1 MQPNGFIKIH
11 RKLREWK
18 YYDVPNMVAVWL
30 ELLLRA
36 SYEGTTY
43 RGVELKKGQVVF
55 GRKELAETLGLSE
68 QNIRT
73 CINKLIS
80 ANQITIETTNRFTV
94 ATIVKWEEYQFCNDN
109 DNQQN
114 NQISNQQVTSNQP
127 TTNQQLTTIKKEKK
141 DKKDKNN
148 TFIGACAQDDVWSIP
163 LLSLFEEE
171 FGRTIS
177 SNEAMLISQIE
188 NDYDD
193 LLIRYAL
200 REAMTRGKKSVQYID
215 RILVDWKQRDFT
227 TKDYEEGKR

>member
-1 MQPNGFIKIH
+1 MQPNGFIKLH
-11 RKLREWK
+11 RKIIDWEW
-18 YYDVPNMVAVWL
+18 YDDINTKTL
-30 ELLLRA
+30 FIHILLMANYEDRKWHGETVKRGSFLT
-36 SYEGTTY
+36 SYQTLATQTGLTMQQVRTSI
-43 RGVELKKGQVVF
+43 KK
-55 GRKELAETLGLSE
+55 LLST
-68 QNIRT
+68 ND
-73 CINKLIS
+73 
-80 ANQITIETTNRFTV
+80 IT
-94 ATIVKWEEYQFCNDN
+94 K
-109 DNQQN
+109 
-114 NQISNQQVTSNQP
+114 VTSNKNTVIIVPNYNLYQAVQQTEEQTNNIEETNEQHSNNIQV
-127 TTNQQLTTIKKEKK
+127 TTTKNIKNKK
-141 DKKDKNN
+141 NKKNN

-177 SNEAMLISQIE
+177 SNEAMLISQME

>member
-1 MQPNGFIKIH
+1 MANYEDRKWHGETVKRGSFLTSYQTLATQTGLTMQQVRTSIK
-11 RKLREWK
+11 KL
-18 YYDVPNMVAVWL
+18 
-30 ELLLRA
+30 
-36 SYEGTTY
+36 
-43 RGVELKKGQVVF
+43 
-55 GRKELAETLGLSE
+55 LST
-68 QNIRT
+68 ND
-73 CINKLIS
+73 
-80 ANQITIETTNRFTV
+80 IT
-94 ATIVKWEEYQFCNDN
+94 K
-109 DNQQN
+109 
-114 NQISNQQVTSNQP
+114 VTSNKNTVIIVPNYNLYQAVQQTEEQTNNIEETNEQQTSNIQV
-127 TTNQQLTTIKKEKK
+127 TTTKNIKNKK
-141 DKKDKNN
+141 NIKNN
-148 TFIGACAQDDVWSIP
+148 TFIGACAQDDVWSVP

>member
-1 MQPNGFIKIH
+1 MQPNGFIKLH
-11 RKLREWK
+11 RKIIDWEW
-18 YYDVPNMVAVWL
+18 YDDINTKTL
-30 ELLLRA
+30 FIHILLMANYEDRKWHGETVKRGSFLT
-36 SYEGTTY
+36 SYQTLATQTGLTMQQVRTSI
-43 RGVELKKGQVVF
+43 KK
-55 GRKELAETLGLSE
+55 LLST
-68 QNIRT
+68 ND
-73 CINKLIS
+73 
-80 ANQITIETTNRFTV
+80 IT
-94 ATIVKWEEYQFCNDN
+94 K
-109 DNQQN
+109 
-114 NQISNQQVTSNQP
+114 VTSNKNTVIIVPNYNLYQAVQQTEEQTNNIEETNEQHSNNIQV
-127 TTNQQLTTIKKEKK
+127 TTTKNIKNKK
-141 DKKDKNN
+141 NIKNN

-177 SNEAMLISQIE
+177 SNETMLISQME

>member
-1 MQPNGFIKIH
+1 MQPNGFIKLH
-11 RKLREWK
+11 RKIIDWEW
-18 YYDVPNMVAVWL
+18 YDDINTKTL
-30 ELLLRA
+30 FIHILLMANYEDRKWHGETVKRGSFLT
-36 SYEGTTY
+36 SYQTLATQTGLTMQQVRTSI
-43 RGVELKKGQVVF
+43 KK
-55 GRKELAETLGLSE
+55 LLST
-68 QNIRT
+68 ND
-73 CINKLIS
+73 
-80 ANQITIETTNRFTV
+80 IT
-94 ATIVKWEEYQFCNDN
+94 K
-109 DNQQN
+109 
-114 NQISNQQVTSNQP
+114 VTSNKNTVIIVPNYNLYQAVQQTEEQTNNIEETNEQQTSNIQV
-127 TTNQQLTTIKKEKK
+127 TTTKNIKNKK
-141 DKKDKNN
+141 NIKNN

-177 SNEAMLISQIE
+177 SNEAMLISQME